1 LFRGGC
7 PACGYSALPP
17 GKKNIPVSK
26 EKTAAGPLP
35 LWVYLVTI
43 LGLIVVLFALFFTV

>member
-7 PACGYSALPP
+7 PSCGYSALPP
-17 GKKNIPVSK
+17 ERKNIPASK
-26 EKTAAGPLP
+26 EKIAAGPLP

-43 LGLIVVLFALFFTV
+43 LGLIAVLLALFVAV